1 MSGLPPGSLDLL
13 HQRRLERGL
22 PPEAPALVPA
32 TRLLLIGAAAGLGAV
47 GAALL
52 VWALLGVRQ
61 SQVSVELEGLR
72 AIPAAV
78 RGLEAKAQA
87 SRLRL
92 RKLQAS
98 NGALAKGLV
107 AVSSGSALV
116 TELAAITPE
125 GVQLTEAV
133 VNGSALQ
140 LKGVASDPEA
150 FRRVNAL
157 QLLLKQSP
165 MFVAKSV
172 RVLKLAREQEAG
184 GTAAKG
190 AVPPVGWELAAE
202 FAQLSP
208 AAQRSLLQR
217 LGADGMARRLQVLAR
232 AGVLP

>member
-1 MSGLPPGSLDLL
+1 MSGMLPGSLDLL

-22 PPEAPALVPA
+22 PPEGPALVSA
-32 TRLLLIGAAAGLGAV
+32 RRLLLIGAAAGLGAV

-52 VWALLGVRQ
+52 VWAFLGMRQ
-61 SQVSVELEGLR
+61 GQVSAELDGLR

-133 VNGSALQ
+133 VTGSALQ
-140 LKGVASDPEA
+140 LKGVARDPEA

-165 MFVAKSV
+165 LFVVESV
-172 RVLKLAREQEAG
+172 QVLKLAREQEAG

-190 AVPPVGWELAAE
+190 AVPLVAWELAAE

-208 AAQRSLLQR
+208 AAQGSLLQR
-217 LGADGMARRLQVLAR
+217 LDADGMARRLQVLAR

>member
-1 MSGLPPGSLDLL
+1 MSGMLPGSLDLL

-22 PPEAPALVPA
+22 PPEGPALVSA
-32 TRLLLIGAAAGLGAV
+32 RRLLLIGAAAGLGAV

-52 VWALLGVRQ
+52 VWAFLGMRQ
-61 SQVSVELEGLR
+61 GQVSAELDGLR

-133 VNGSALQ
+133 VTGSALQ
-140 LKGVASDPEA
+140 LKGVARDPEA

-157 QLLLKQSP
+157 LLLLKQSP
-165 MFVAKSV
+165 LFVAESV
-172 RVLKLAREQEAG
+172 QVLKLARDPEAG

-190 AVPPVGWELAAE
+190 AVPLVAWELAAE

-217 LGADGMARRLQVLAR
+217 LDADGMARRLQVLAR

>member
-61 SQVSVELEGLR
+61 GQVSVELEGLR

-150 FRRVNAL
+150 G
-157 QLLLKQSP
+157 
-165 MFVAKSV
+165 
-172 RVLKLAREQEAG
+172 EC
-184 GTAAKG
+184 
-190 AVPPVGWELAAE
+190 
-202 FAQLSP
+202 P
-208 AAQRSLLQR
+208 AAV
-217 LGADGMARRLQVLAR
+217 A
-232 AGVLP
+232 